1 MHNIKKKI
9 YQKKKDLIF
18 WYIWLILIVI
28 WNFGYPKAT
37 PVQDVIIAVI
47 LSLFFIFLKK
57 QK

>member
-1 MHNIKKKI
+1 MHNIKKKK
-9 YQKKKDLIF
+9 YKKKKDLIF